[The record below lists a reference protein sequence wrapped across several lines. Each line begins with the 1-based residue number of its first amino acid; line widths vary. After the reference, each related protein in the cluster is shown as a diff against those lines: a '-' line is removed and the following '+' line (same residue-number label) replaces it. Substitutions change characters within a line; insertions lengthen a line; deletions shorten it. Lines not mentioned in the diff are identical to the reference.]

1 MKFAVIAAG
10 EGSRLYGEGVH
21 TPKPLVKVGG
31 EALIDRLLRIFSRCG
46 ATELVVICND
56 RSPRVAEHLRHL
68 VVPGPAGTA
77 LPLTLLVRSTPR
89 SMHSFHELAP
99 HLKGGLFCLTTV
111 DTVFREEEFAG
122 YVDFLRQACAGGAD
136 GVMGV
141 TRHIDDE
148 KPLFVD
154 VTSDGSIAG
163 FHDERGQCH
172 HVSAGIYG
180 LTPPALGTLQ
190 RCVERG
196 ESRMRNYQRALIG
209 EGRRLLTYDF
219 GTVFDIDHASDIRK
233 AEAFIAEVK
242 LS

>member
-10 EGSRLYGEGVH
+10 EGSRLTGEGVE
-21 TPKPLVKVGG
+21 TPKPLVEVCG

-56 RSPRVAEHLRHL
+56 HSSRVAEHLRRL
-68 VVPGPAGTA
+68 VVRGLDGSVV
-77 LPLTLLVRSTPR
+77 PLNLVVRSTPS

-99 HLKGGLFCLTTV
+99 LLSGGLFCLTTV
-111 DTVFREEEFAG
+111 DTVFREEEFAR
-122 YVDFLRQACAGGAD
+122 YVDFLHKACANGAD

-154 VTSDGSIAG
+154 VASDGSIAG
-163 FHDERGQCH
+163 FYDERGRCR

-180 LTPPALGTLQ
+180 LTPPALDTLR

-196 ESRMRNYQRALIG
+196 DSRMRNYQRALVG
-209 EGRRLLTYDF
+209 EGKHLLAYDF
-219 GTVFDIDHASDIRK
+219 GTVFDIDHASDIAK
-233 AEAFIAEVK
+233 AEAFIAEGRP
-242 LS
+242 